1 MIIMSQPMIEI
12 VTGDITTRREQAIVN
27 SANPELVRGGGVC
40 GAIFLAAGADLEA
53 ECRTYGGCPVGGTVI
68 TTGCDLFADY
78 IIHAVAPPWA
88 GGTRNEDLLLRQCYR
103 SIFRLVAEHKI
114 MSVAIPAL
122 GTGIYGYPLREAAKI
137 SIEETRAAQDMN
149 AFQTV
154 FVCFDTLTFAAFY
167 EANRG

>member
-12 VTGDITTRREQAIVN
+12 VIGDITTRREQAIVN

-53 ECRTYGGCPVGGTVI
+53 ECRTYGGCAVGGAVI

-88 GGTRNEDLLLRQCYR
+88 GGTRNEDFLLRQCYR

-122 GTGIYGYPLREAAKI
+122 GTGIYGYPLPEAARI
-137 SIEETRAAQDMN
+137 AIDETQAAQ
-149 AFQTV
+149 ASSPFRAV
-154 FVCFDTLTFAAFY
+154 FFCFDTVTFDAFC
-167 EANRG
+167 EAC